1 MSNWREM
8 QALVMADEQAR
19 RDRWKVHTQT
29 HRPWLDDSQPDELWK
44 RNEERADAK
53 RTNQGQFLAWAL
65 LLVSLVIGGG
75 AAYVISVL
83 AARAYDHAMDAQ
95 QRAYCQQLQMA
106 QAPSMPEYCNGEGK

>member
-1 MSNWREM
+1 MTRIEI
-8 QALVMADEQAR
+8 QAR
-19 RDRWKVHTQT
+19 QEAELNRLVSMRM
-29 HRPWLDDSQPDELWK
+29 PSLDDSQPDELWK

-106 QAPSMPEYCNGEGK
+106 QAPSLPDYCGEGTK